1 MAKIVGNLAPEDDYL
16 HELGPEPNFNESA
29 YYNFFDRK
37 QKLGGWFRIGNRA
50 NEGNAERT
58 VCLYLPD
65 GRVLF
70 SFGRPKI
77 ANNDAFDA
85 AGLRFE
91 VEEPTQRHRTS
102 FEGTAARARRAA
114 RDGRSEGRLR
124 GQPEE
129 EGRVRP
135 GPRGGRAALRQQGRQ
150 EGRRGPRAELRARPL
165 RAAHARDGLAQ
176 IEGERFAI
184 DGFGLRDHSWGPRYW
199 QAIHSYE
206 WLTLNFGPDLGAM
219 VSVIQRDAAGKQRSA
234 GGVLQR
240 GMEIERLVDAAI
252 EAEYED
258 NGLYHKKVTA
268 RVKTE
273 KGEELT
279 IHGDV
284 TELHPAAQPPRRVGH
299 AHRRGHD
306 GVAARR
312 PRRLRALR
320 AAAAG
325 EVKSWCA
332 GSPRRS

>member
-29 YYNFFDRK
+29 YYNFFDRTR
-37 QKLGGWFRIGNRA
+37 KLGGWFRIGNRA

-91 VEEPTQRHRTS
+91 VEEPTQRHRTT
-102 FEGTAARARRAA
+102 FEGTLVELTEPREMADPKAAFERNPKKKVSFDLVHEAVGPLYGSKAEKKADEDHEQSFARAHF
-114 RDGRSEGRLR
+114 E
-124 GQPEE
+124 QHM
-129 EGRVRP
+129 RVT
-135 GPRGGRAALRQQGRQ
+135 GSLVI
-150 EGRRGPRAELRARPL
+150 
-165 RAAHARDGLAQ
+165 D
-176 IEGERFAI
+176 GERIAI

-219 VSVIQRDAAGKQRSA
+219 VSVIQRDAAGKERSA

-240 GMEIERLVDAAI
+240 GMEIERLVDAVI

-258 NGLYHKKVTA
+258 NGLYHKQVTA

-279 IHGDV
+279 IRGDV
-284 TELHPAAQPPRRVGH
+284 TSFIPLRNRRGESVTHIGEGMTEWRLGDRVGY
-299 AHRRGHD
+299 GLSEL
-306 GVAARR
+306 
-312 PRRLRALR
+312 LRQ
-320 AAAAG
+320 
-325 EVKSWCA
+325 VK
-332 GSPRRS
+332 

>member
-1 MAKIVGNLAPEDDYL
+1 MAKIVGNLAAEDDYL

-37 QKLGGWFRIGNRA
+37 EKLGGWFRIGNRA

-91 VEEPTQRHRTS
+91 VQEPTQRHRTS
-102 FEGTAARARRAA
+102 FEGTLLELAEPRAMADPKAAFEGNPKKKVSFDLIHEAVGPLYGSKAEKNADEDLEQSFARAHFEQHMHVT
-114 RDGRSEGRLR
+114 GSLS
-124 GQPEE
+124 
-129 EGRVRP
+129 
-135 GPRGGRAALRQQGRQ
+135 
-150 EGRRGPRAELRARPL
+150 
-165 RAAHARDGLAQ
+165 

-219 VSVIQRDAAGKQRSA
+219 VSVIQRDAAGKQRTA

-240 GMEIERLVDAAI
+240 GMEIERLVEARI
-252 EAEYED
+252 EAEYEA
-258 NGLYHKKVTA
+258 NGLYHKTVTA
-268 RVKTE
+268 HVKTE

-279 IHGDV
+279 IRGKVTSFIPLRNRRGDAV
-284 TELHPAAQPPRRVGH
+284 THIGEGMTEWQLGDRVGY
-299 AHRRGHD
+299 GLSEL
-306 GVAARR
+306 
-312 PRRLRALR
+312 LRQ
-320 AAAAG
+320 
-325 EVKSWCA
+325 VK
-332 GSPRRS
+332 

>member
-29 YYNFFDRK
+29 YYNFFDRSK
-37 QKLGGWFRIGNRA
+37 KLGGWFRIGNRA

-91 VEEPTQRHRTS
+91 VQEPTQRHRTT
-102 FEGTAARARRAA
+102 FEGTLLELAEPRAMADPKAAF
-114 RDGRSEGRLR
+114 EGNPKKKVSFDLIHEAV
-124 GQPEE
+124 GPLYGSKAEKKADEDPEQSF
-129 EGRVRP
+129 
-135 GPRGGRAALRQQGRQ
+135 GRAHFEQHMHVTGTLS
-150 EGRRGPRAELRARPL
+150 
-165 RAAHARDGLAQ
+165 

-219 VSVIQRDAAGKQRSA
+219 VSVIQRDAAGKQRTA

-240 GMEIERLVDAAI
+240 GMEIERLVEAQI

-258 NGLYHKKVTA
+258 NGLYHKTVTA

-279 IHGDV
+279 IRGKVTSFIPLRNRRGDAV
-284 TELHPAAQPPRRVGH
+284 THIGEGMTEWQLGDRVGY
-299 AHRRGHD
+299 GLSEL
-306 GVAARR
+306 
-312 PRRLRALR
+312 LRQ
-320 AAAAG
+320 
-325 EVKSWCA
+325 VK
-332 GSPRRS
+332 

>member
-1 MAKIVGNLAPEDDYL
+1 MAKIVGNLSPEDDYL

-29 YYNFFDRK
+29 YYNFFDRR

-91 VEEPTQRHRTS
+91 VEEPTQRHRTTFAGTLVELAEPRDMADPKAA
-102 FEGTAARARRAA
+102 FEGNPKKKVSFDLVHEAVGPLYGSKSEKKADEDHEQSFARAHFEQHMHVT
-114 RDGRSEGRLR
+114 GSLS
-124 GQPEE
+124 
-129 EGRVRP
+129 
-135 GPRGGRAALRQQGRQ
+135 
-150 EGRRGPRAELRARPL
+150 
-165 RAAHARDGLAQ
+165 
-176 IEGERFAI
+176 IEDERFAI

-219 VSVIQRDAAGKQRSA
+219 VSVIQRDAAGKERSA

-240 GMEIERLVDAAI
+240 GMEIERLVDATI
-252 EAEYED
+252 EAEYEP
-258 NGLYHKKVTA
+258 NGLYHKTVTA

-279 IHGDV
+279 IQGDV
-284 TELHPAAQPPRRVGH
+284 TSFIPLRNRRGESVTHIGEGMTEWRLGDRVGY
-299 AHRRGHD
+299 GLSEL
-306 GVAARR
+306 
-312 PRRLRALR
+312 LRQVR
-320 AAAAG
+320 
-325 EVKSWCA
+325 
-332 GSPRRS
+332 

>member
-29 YYNFFDRK
+29 YYNFFDAK

-50 NEGNAERT
+50 NEGSAERT

-85 AGLRFE
+85 GGLRFE
-91 VEEPTQRHRTS
+91 VIEPTQRHRTS
-102 FEGTAARARRAA
+102 FEGTVVELKEPRAMADPKAAFEGNPKKKVAFDLVHEAVGPLYGNKAEKKADENAEQSFARAHFEQHMHVTGSLTI
-114 RDGRSEGRLR
+114 D
-124 GQPEE
+124 
-129 EGRVRP
+129 
-135 GPRGGRAALRQQGRQ
+135 
-150 EGRRGPRAELRARPL
+150 
-165 RAAHARDGLAQ
+165 
-176 IEGERFAI
+176 GERLAI

-219 VSVIQRDAAGKQRSA
+219 VSVIQRDAAGKERSA

-240 GMEIERLVDAAI
+240 GMNIERLVDATI

-258 NGLYHKKVTA
+258 NGLYHKQVTA
-268 RVKTE
+268 RVTTE
-273 KGEELT
+273 HGEELT
-279 IHGDV
+279 IRGDV
-284 TELHPAAQPPRRVGH
+284 TSFIPLRNRRGDAVTHIGEGMTQWRLGDRVGY
-299 AHRRGHD
+299 GLSEL
-306 GVAARR
+306 
-312 PRRLRALR
+312 LRQ
-320 AAAAG
+320 
-325 EVKSWCA
+325 VK
-332 GSPRRS
+332 

>member
-29 YYNFFDRK
+29 YYNFFDAR

-58 VCLYLPD
+58 VCLYRPD

-91 VEEPTQRHRTS
+91 VQEPTQRHRTT
-102 FEGTAARARRAA
+102 FEGTLLELAEPRLMADPKAAFETSPKKKVRFDLLHEAVGPLYGHKAEKEAGEDAEQSFARAHF
-114 RDGRSEGRLR
+114 E
-124 GQPEE
+124 QHM
-129 EGRVRP
+129 RVT
-135 GPRGGRAALRQQGRQ
+135 GT
-150 EGRRGPRAELRARPL
+150 
-165 RAAHARDGLAQ
+165 LAV
-176 IEGERFAI
+176 EDERFSI

-219 VSVIQRDAAGKQRSA
+219 VSVIQRDAEGKERTA

-240 GMEIERLVDAAI
+240 GMEIERLLNARV
-252 EAEYED
+252 EAEYEA
-258 NGLYHKKVTA
+258 NGLYHKTVTA
-268 RVKTE
+268 HVETE
-273 KGEELT
+273 KGEKLT
-279 IHGDV
+279 IRGQVQGFIPLRNRRGEAVTYIGEGMTEWRLGD
-284 TELHPAAQPPRRVGH
+284 RVGY
-299 AHRRGHD
+299 GLSEL
-306 GVAARR
+306 
-312 PRRLRALR
+312 LRQ
-320 AAAAG
+320 
-325 EVKSWCA
+325 VK
-332 GSPRRS
+332 

>member
-29 YYNFFDRK
+29 YYNFFDRQ

-91 VEEPTQRHRTS
+91 VQEPTQRHRTT
-102 FEGTAARARRAA
+102 FEGTLLELAEPRAMADPKAAF
-114 RDGRSEGRLR
+114 EGNPKKKVSFDLIHEAV
-124 GQPEE
+124 GPLYGSKAEKKADEDPEQSF
-129 EGRVRP
+129 
-135 GPRGGRAALRQQGRQ
+135 GRAHFEQHMHVTGTLS
-150 EGRRGPRAELRARPL
+150 
-165 RAAHARDGLAQ
+165 

-219 VSVIQRDAAGKQRSA
+219 VSVIQRDAAGKQRTA

-240 GMEIERLVDAAI
+240 GMEIERLVEAQI

-258 NGLYHKKVTA
+258 NGLYHKTVTA

-279 IHGDV
+279 IRGKVTSFIPLRNRRGDAV
-284 TELHPAAQPPRRVGH
+284 THIGEGMTEWQLGDRVGY
-299 AHRRGHD
+299 GLSEL
-306 GVAARR
+306 
-312 PRRLRALR
+312 LRQ
-320 AAAAG
+320 
-325 EVKSWCA
+325 VK
-332 GSPRRS
+332 

>member
-29 YYNFFDRK
+29 YYNFFDRS

-70 SFGRPKI
+70 SFGRPKL

-91 VEEPTQRHRTS
+91 VQEPTQRHRTTFDGTLLELAEPRAMADPKAA
-102 FEGTAARARRAA
+102 FEGNPKKKVSFDLIHEAVGPLYGSKAEKKADEDLEQSFARAHF
-114 RDGRSEGRLR
+114 E
-124 GQPEE
+124 QHM
-129 EGRVRP
+129 RVT
-135 GPRGGRAALRQQGRQ
+135 GTLS
-150 EGRRGPRAELRARPL
+150 
-165 RAAHARDGLAQ
+165 
-176 IEGERFAI
+176 IEGERSAI

-219 VSVIQRDAAGKQRSA
+219 VSVIQRDAAGKQRTA

-240 GMEIERLVDAAI
+240 GMEIERLVEAQI

-258 NGLYHKKVTA
+258 NGLYHKTVTA

-273 KGEELT
+273 QGEELT
-279 IHGDV
+279 IRGKVTSFIPLRNRRGDAV
-284 TELHPAAQPPRRVGH
+284 THIGEGMTEWQLGDRVGY
-299 AHRRGHD
+299 GLSEL
-306 GVAARR
+306 
-312 PRRLRALR
+312 LRQ
-320 AAAAG
+320 
-325 EVKSWCA
+325 VK
-332 GSPRRS
+332 